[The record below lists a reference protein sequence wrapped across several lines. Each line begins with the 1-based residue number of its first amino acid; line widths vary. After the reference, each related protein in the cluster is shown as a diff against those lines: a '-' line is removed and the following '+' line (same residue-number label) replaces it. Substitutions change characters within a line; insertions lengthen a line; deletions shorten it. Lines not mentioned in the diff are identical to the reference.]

1 MSTALITAFATVAG
15 GAVLAVGGT
24 IARRALSGWRS
35 RKKREREIRA
45 WLLGVAEVPG
55 VSEAVAGAPLRLEQM
70 GKRLEK
76 LEATAGATYDLVVA
90 QNARLDRFIKDWTPN
105 GENTNKPGDVLQRM
119 ARNQGVLLPEDEV
132 GDSPRRRRDDERGL
146 D

>member
-1 MSTALITAFATVAG
+1 MSDALVTAFATVAG

-24 IARRALSGWRS
+24 IARKAIS
-35 RKKREREIRA
+35 RLRTRRRREREIRA

-55 VSEAVAGAPLRLEQM
+55 VSEAVAGAPKRLEQM

-76 LEATAGATYDLVVA
+76 LEATTAATYDLVVA
-90 QNARLDRFIKDWTPN
+90 QNSRLDRFIKDWTPN

-132 GDSPRRRRDDERGL
+132 GDSPRRRRDDG
-146 D
+146 

>member
-1 MSTALITAFATVAG
+1 MSTALTTAFATVAG